1 MPTAAMPVAAA
12 PKIRLPFWL
21 LVAVFCL
28 LWASAFSVA
37 KLAIAD
43 CPPLL
48 LLAARFL
55 LAGLVVFGA
64 AAAYG
69 LPLRQGRRDLLL
81 FAALGVAN
89 QAVYLG
95 LGYIG
100 MRSMSSGL
108 AALIISANPVL
119 AALGAALFLGE
130 RMSWQKVVGLL
141 AGVGGV
147 AFVVQNRLAGGAD
160 HVAGIVLAVGA
171 LISLVAGTILFKRFA
186 PSSGPLSGPLSGSGG
201 GPWGSL
207 WVGNGVQSLAAGLA
221 TLPFALAFER
231 VGDIVPTWSLLA
243 AMAYLVLI
251 VSVFAYLLWF
261 HMLSVSGA
269 TAASSYHFLM
279 PPLGLLFGWL
289 LLGEPVAG
297 ADLLGIVPVAFG
309 IYLVTR
315 PVGPAHTGASAGPQ
329 WSRPADPRPR
339 RAAPGH
345 GGRTHPA
352 AASPPRPWAAAGDVR
367 RGSRG

>member
-1 MPTAAMPVAAA
+1 MSTASIPVAAS
-12 PKIRLPFWL
+12 PQIRLPFWL

-48 LLAARFL
+48 LLSARFL
-55 LAGLVVFGA
+55 LAGLVMFGA

-69 LPLRQGRRDLLL
+69 LPLGQGRRDLLL

-100 MRSMSSGL
+100 MRSISSGL

-130 RMSWQKVVGLL
+130 RMSWRKAGGLL
-141 AGVGGV
+141 AGIAGV
-147 AFVVQNRLAGGAD
+147 AFVVQTRLAGGAD
-160 HVAGIVLAVGA
+160 HGAGIVFAIGA
-171 LISLVAGTILFKRFA
+171 LISLVTGTILFKRFA
-186 PSSGPLSGPLSGSGG
+186 PPG
-201 GPWGSL
+201 GPWGGSWGGL
-207 WVGNGVQSLAAGLA
+207 WVGNGVQSGAAGLA

-261 HMLSVSGA
+261 HMLSVAGA

-315 PVGPAHTGASAGPQ
+315 PAAPAPTGALAGPQ
-329 WSRPADPRPR
+329 WSRPADPRLR
-339 RAAPGH
+339 RVAPGH
-345 GGRTHPA
+345 GGRTPRLT
-352 AASPPRPWAAAGDVR
+352 AASPPRPSGGAGDVGR
-367 RGSRG
+367 ASCG

>member
-1 MPTAAMPVAAA
+1 MSTASIPLAAS

-48 LLAARFL
+48 LLTARFL
-55 LAGLVVFGA
+55 LAGLVMFGA

-69 LPLRQGRRDLLL
+69 LPLGQGRRDLLL

-100 MRSMSSGL
+100 MRSISSGL

-130 RMSWQKVVGLL
+130 RMSWRKVVGLL

-147 AFVVQNRLAGGAD
+147 AFVVQSRLAGGAD
-160 HVAGIVLAVGA
+160 QLGGIVFAIGA

-186 PSSGPLSGPLSGSGG
+186 PPG
-201 GPWGSL
+201 GPWGGSWGGL

-243 AMAYLVLI
+243 AMAYLALI

-261 HMLSVSGA
+261 HMLSVAGA

-289 LLGEPVAG
+289 MLGEPVAA

-315 PVGPAHTGASAGPQ
+315 PAAPARTGALAGPQ
-329 WSRPADPRPR
+329 WWRPAVARPR
-339 RAAPGH
+339 RVAPGQ
-345 GGRTHPA
+345 GGRTPRLP
-352 AASPPRPWAAAGDVR
+352 AASPPRPSAGAGDVGR
-367 RGSRG
+367 ASCG

>member
-1 MPTAAMPVAAA
+1 MPTVTIPVAAA
-12 PKIRLPFWL
+12 RFSLPFPW
-21 LVAVFCL
+21 LVALFCL

-48 LLAARFL
+48 LLSARFL
-55 LAGLVVFGA
+55 LAGLVMLGA

-69 LPLRQGRRDLLL
+69 LALRPGRRDLLL
-81 FAALGVAN
+81 GIAN

-100 MRSMSSGL
+100 MRSISSGL
-108 AALIISANPVL
+108 AALIVSANPVL
-119 AALGAALFLGE
+119 AALAAAIFLGE
-130 RMSWQKVVGLL
+130 RLNFKKLLGLI

-147 AFVVQNRLAGGAD
+147 AFVVQNRLAGDAD
-160 HVAGIVLAVGA
+160 HVVGIVFAIGA
-171 LISLVAGTILFKRFA
+171 LISLVVGTILFKRFA
-186 PSSGPLSGPLSGSGG
+186 PA
-201 GPWGSL
+201 GSL
-207 WVGNGVQSLAAGLA
+207 WLGNAVQSLAAGLA
-221 TLPFALAFER
+221 TLPFALSLER
-231 VGDIVPTWSLLA
+231 VGDIKPTWSLLL

-289 LLGEPVAG
+289 VLGEPVAA

-315 PVGPAHTGASAGPQ
+315 PAAPAHTAAVAAPR
-329 WSRPADPRPR
+329 WSRAAALSRRRSPR
-339 RAAPGH
+339 RAGTATVDPA
-345 GGRTHPA
+345 RPCWPA
-352 AASPPRPWAAAGDVR
+352 AASGPAR
-367 RGSRG
+367 RASTR